1 MITIFNF
8 FCCDIKIDKVFSI
21 NTTQML
27 SQKFIGIINK
37 FLSERL
43 LWIQFDK
50 TYVRTH
56 PHVMTN
62 ATTEI
67 FQEFSR
73 LNRYFDNTADT
84 NNFHNYLRN
93 GFLSTQT
100 LAEQT
105 GSTPIPE
112 FYITDVAH
120 INTMSATS
128 KEIILAFLEMMKPH
142 VKFPSK
148 YYEFAN
154 NNNKYALYYSLLSV
168 HFNRIFLKIYSV
180 WRTMV
185 HINLNT
191 DIQEFDNYMAKIGIS
206 KFNKVDS
213 INKYNYKV
221 LCGIVDKY
229 DINYMK
235 QFINFVESLHAKY
248 NGYDILTM
256 CDTNAANQPVSH
268 ASKSTNHNDK
278 YKLPSATVANPG
290 NTNHSYMD
298 NSRINPVT
306 YSNLISNTVRNH
318 GSNPGSNHGGNS
330 GGNHGSN
337 SGGNHGGNSV
347 IKPAIKPTI
356 NPAPQ
361 KIKKKYSRIELEN
374 YTVPGLKNLCEE
386 MDIDFP
392 TKCYREDLVR
402 LITSSN

>member
-1 MITIFNF
+1 
-8 FCCDIKIDKVFSI
+8 
-21 NTTQML
+21 ML

-50 TYVRTH
+50 AHARTH

-73 LNRYFDNTADT
+73 LNKYFDNTTDT

-105 GSTPIPE
+105 GSTSIPD
-112 FYITDVAH
+112 FYIADVSH
-120 INTMSATS
+120 IDTMSATS

-142 VKFPSK
+142 VKFPAQ
-148 YYEFAN
+148 YYEFA
-154 NNNKYALYYSLLSV
+154 NNNKYALYYSLLSI

-180 WRTMV
+180 WRTMT
-185 HINLNT
+185 HINLNA
-191 DIQEFDNYMAKIGIS
+191 DVQEFDNYMAKIGIS
-206 KFNKVDS
+206 KFNKTEN

-235 QFINFVESLHAKY
+235 QFINYMENLHAKY
-248 NGYDILTM
+248 SKYNIMAM
-256 CDTNAANQPVSH
+256 CDINAGNQPVNC
-268 ASKSTNHNDK
+268 ANKS
-278 YKLPSATVANPG
+278 ANRDGNYPG
-290 NTNHSYMD
+290 NYFTTNTNRSYMD
-298 NSRINPVT
+298 NPRINPVT
-306 YSNLISNTVRNH
+306 YSNLISNTVCNPGGNPGGNSGSSH
-318 GSNPGSNHGGNS
+318 GSNPICNPDSNPGSNHGGNS
-330 GGNHGSN
+330 RGTLT
-337 SGGNHGGNSV
+337 
-347 IKPAIKPTI
+347 IKPAINPT
-356 NPAPQ
+356 PQ

-386 MDIDFP
+386 MNIDFP
-392 TKCYREDLVR
+392 TKCLREDLVR